1 MAYVPKEKKEE
12 GEIVFFGEVD
22 RNPRTGAISSEYPSW
37 FWPRQLESLKD
48 ELRRTDQALDAG
60 VGSKMELRAKQRELK
75 AKVESI
81 EAANKGLTDT
91 QKDKVR
97 LHLQDLEPEIA
108 RLMPNASKM
117 KLGTADPHK
126 EVEYDEVPCIKVDA
140 GLARDLGV
148 RVEKGKV
155 TRAGAQKMWK
165 IMRRRLGEESNIEAL
180 RKE

>member
-1 MAYVPKEKKEE
+1 MAYEKKEKVD
-12 GEIVFFGEVD
+12 GEITFFGEVD

-48 ELRRTDQALDAG
+48 ELRRTDQALDTG
-60 VGSKMELRAKQRELK
+60 VGSKMELKAKQRELK
-75 AKVESI
+75 QRVDAIES
-81 EAANKGLTDT
+81 ANKGLNDA

-97 LHLQDLEPEIA
+97 LHLAELEPEIA
-108 RLMPNASKM
+108 RLMPTASKM
-117 KLGTADPHK
+117 RLGTADPHK

-165 IMRRRLGEESNIEAL
+165 IMRRRLGEESNVEAL
-180 RKE
+180 RKD

>member
-1 MAYVPKEKKEE
+1 MAYEKKEKVE
-12 GEIVFFGEVD
+12 GEITFFGEVD

-48 ELRRTDQALDAG
+48 ELRRTDQALDTG
-60 VGSKMELRAKQRELK
+60 VGSKMELKAKHRELK
-75 AKVESI
+75 QRIESI
-81 EAANKGLTDT
+81 EAANKGLSDT

-97 LHLQDLEPEIA
+97 LHLSELEPEIA
-108 RLMPNASKM
+108 RLMPTASKM
-117 KLGTADPHK
+117 RSGAADPHK
-126 EVEYDEVPCIKVDA
+126 EVEYDETPCIKVDA

-148 RVEKGKV
+148 RTEKGKV

-165 IMRRRLGEESNIEAL
+165 IMRRRLGEESNVESL